1 VIFQIYLK
9 GCIFQTSLWNG
20 WVELRLVNDRSSI
33 FNMMQTI
40 GDIQVLVRTHAQR
53 SVTAQN
59 TRERLLAVGLAK
71 VLEHGWSATGI
82 DMVLRECQVPKGSF
96 YHYFASKE
104 AFGYALQDLYHQDYM
119 ARIQRYWGQDVVAN
133 FKTPADLRAAVMG
146 WVEEMAAKM
155 REHGCKRGCLLG
167 ALGQELAGVHESCR
181 ARLQACWSEYIDA
194 LARAIERSM
203 QAFNDDLE
211 KSKSTGLFQLHY

>member
-1 VIFQIYLK
+1 MTQA
-9 GCIFQTSLWNG
+9 
-20 WVELRLVNDRSSI
+20 
-33 FNMMQTI
+33 I

-59 TRERLLAVGLAK
+59 TRERLLAVGLVK
-71 VLEHGWSATGI
+71 VLEQGWSATGI